1 MQLQLLYTNYTTPQ
15 LQLHYTT
22 ATTTAAQHHT
32 TSSSCGWCPLQ
43 PLHPFQQTQLQPP
56 FNPSMDSLCHPWFTA
71 TNLSYRFPIF
81 ETSAAALCG
90 TTGKRFELYIRHYI
104 LCIYI
109 YIYISL
115 NIIEGS
121 LEVKTGVG
129 KCPVLGILNI
139 TFKYLLVIISPIVG
153 WCSIRTFTNPCKIPT
168 VWTDGKAEVG
178 RVRKEKRRE
187 EERRSEKRKSQK
199 KEDAGAR
206 KGRKAAK
213 HGVFPNDLWLRRVEK
228 WAR

>member
-56 FNPSMDSLCHPWFTA
+56 FNPSMDLLCHPWFTA

-109 YIYISL
+109 YI
-115 NIIEGS
+115 
-121 LEVKTGVG
+121 VKYYRG
-129 KCPVLGILNI
+129 KFRSQNSDSMDRWKSRG
-139 TFKYLLVIISPIVG
+139 
-153 WCSIRTFTNPCKIPT
+153 
-168 VWTDGKAEVG
+168 GKSQKRE
-178 RVRKEKRRE
+178 EKRRRE
-187 EERRSEKRKSQK
+187 KIREEKEPEERR
-199 KEDAGAR
+199 
-206 KGRKAAK
+206 
-213 HGVFPNDLWLRRVEK
+213 RRCAE
-228 WAR
+228 R